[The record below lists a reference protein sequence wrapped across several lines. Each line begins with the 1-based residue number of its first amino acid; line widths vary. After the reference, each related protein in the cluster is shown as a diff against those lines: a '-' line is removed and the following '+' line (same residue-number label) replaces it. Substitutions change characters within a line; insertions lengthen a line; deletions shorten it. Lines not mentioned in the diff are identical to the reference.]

1 MGNTTYDW
9 SPFFQAVNNATTQ
22 WGQRNQVNS
31 MIDGLSGTPG
41 TAASPASSLGSQ
53 AAQLPMGGSTQVD
66 ASLPALPATAGTPG
80 PLSDLNPQILQML
93 RNAPPS
99 VSLPLL
105 LKLGTEQ
112 HKYSQTPLYDQQGR
126 AFVTD
131 DQANVKYLDGVKAR
145 DKAEFVNGQAVNPY
159 QTTPGTVIPKQ
170 NDPNKPFNADNT
182 PNKAYQDYEAQIERA
197 KQGPAWANVDI
208 QKQKLARTD
217 AGLIDPDS
225 LGMMADQVLA
235 GDKSPFQNLGRGTQ
249 GAENIASLR
258 KEVMVRAKSRG
269 LGGADL
275 ASLNAEFAGL
285 TAGER
290 TLGNRTANIE
300 MAASEAQNLMPIA
313 LAASKAV
320 SRTQYPTLNKLQLA
334 IQQGTGD
341 ENVVKL
347 GVAVNGLVNTYARA
361 ISPTGNPTV
370 SDKDHAR
377 EILDKAWSNGQ
388 FDAAVGQM
396 QQEIAAARKSP
407 GSVRGEFRNAI
418 SGHQGGYAAVPDAP
432 GAGAPPP
439 ASGGWSIKLV
449 GQ

>member
-1 MGNTTYDW
+1 MATVYNWD
-9 SPFFQAVNNATTQ
+9 PLFNAINGQ
-22 WGQRNQVNS
+22 ISNWGQRNQVNS
-31 MIDGLSGTPG
+31 MIDALSGK
-41 TAASPASSLGSQ
+41 PAPVPTTGFEGQDARLN
-53 AAQLPMGGSTQVD
+53 AAQPQG
-66 ASLPALPATAGTPG
+66 PNALAGINPG
-80 PLSDLNPQILQML
+80 VLNML
-93 RNAPPS
+93 RNAPPQ

-105 LKLGTEQ
+105 LQLGTRQ
-112 HKYSQTPLYDQQGR
+112 HKYSQTPQYDQQGK

-131 DQANVKYLDGVKAR
+131 DEGNVKYLDGISAR
-145 DKAEFVNGQAVNPY
+145 NKVEFQNGRAVDPY
-159 QTTPGTVIPKQ
+159 NTPAGTIIPKQ
-170 NDPNKPFNADNT
+170 NDPNKAFNEDGS
-182 PNKAYQDYEAQIERA
+182 PNLAFQKYESGKIASQQAPQWANIDLA
-197 KQGPAWANVDI
+197 KQR
-208 QKQKLARTD
+208 LAAVQ
-217 AGLIDPDS
+217 AGVIDPDS
-225 LGMMADQVLA
+225 IGMMADQVLA
-235 GDKSPFQNLGRGTQ
+235 GDKSPFQNLGRGAQ
-249 GAENIASLR
+249 GSENIAALR
-258 KEVMVRAKSRG
+258 KEVMTRAKARG

-275 ASLNAEFAGL
+275 AALNAEFAGL
-285 TAGER
+285 QAGER

-320 SRTQYPTLNKLQLA
+320 NRSQYPTLNRLQLA

-388 FDAAVGQM
+388 FEAAVGQM

-418 SGHQGGYAAVPDAP
+418 SGGHGGPAPVPDAP
-432 GAGAPPP
+432 GGTAP
-439 ASGGWSIKLV
+439 ATSNGWSIKLK

>member
-1 MGNTTYDW
+1 MATVYDW
-9 SPFFQAVNNATTQ
+9 SPLFQAVNGAITKY
-22 WGQRNQVNS
+22 GERNQYNNLINS
-31 MIDGLSGTPG
+31 LSGTPG
-41 TAASPASSLGSQ
+41 TAATPETPTASTPLSLPGGGTTMLNGS
-53 AAQLPMGGSTQVD
+53 V
-66 ASLPALPATAGTPG
+66 PALPATPGTPG
-80 PLSDLNPQILQML
+80 PLSGVSPQILQAL
-93 RNAPPS
+93 RNAPPH
-99 VSLPLL
+99 VGLPLL
-105 LKLGTEQ
+105 LQLGTQQ
-112 HKYSQTPLYDQQGR
+112 HKYSQTPQYDQQGR

-131 DQANVKYLDGVKAR
+131 DQGNVKYLDGISAR
-145 DKAEFVNGQAVNPY
+145 DKVEFQNGQAVDPY
-159 QTTPGTVIPKQ
+159 KTPVGTIIPKQ
-170 NDPNKPFNADNT
+170 NDPNKPFNADGT
-182 PNKAYQDYEAQIERA
+182 PNKAFQGYEKGKIASQQAPQWANIDLA
-197 KQGPAWANVDI
+197 KQR
-208 QKQKLARTD
+208 LAAVQ
-217 AGLIDPDS
+217 AGVIDPDS
-225 LGMMADQVLA
+225 IGMMADQVLA
-235 GDKSPFQNLGRGTQ
+235 GDKSPFQNLGRGAQ
-249 GAENIASLR
+249 GSENIAALR
-258 KEVMVRAKSRG
+258 KEVMTRAKARG

-388 FDAAVGQM
+388 FEAAVGQM

-432 GAGAPPP
+432 GAGVP
-439 ASGGWSIKLV
+439 ATSGGWSIKLK